1 MSLKEPHMNKQGNI
15 IIALF
20 VHVCQETC

>member
-1 MSLKEPHMNKQGNI
+1 MNKQGNI

-20 VHVCQETC
+20 VYVYQETW